1 MQAIVIAN
9 KSQNKE
15 LEATE
20 ERKRKAKQLEM
31 QRKESA
37 RAGRGMG
44 GGMGNMPRTP
54 VYPTY
59 TPPTRPAVTDTY
71 DSYEAEK
78 NKSKFTAPKG
88 KGMQLGKKSKNNDIF
103 ERVRGEMG
111 HEVDDSPLITPAAAS
126 PVVAEAPAPRVSTT
140 LDRDAIHITVNET
153 IAAKLSREGTVNS
166 LTVSGDLNL
175 RIADPSLTK
184 LKLDLSAQPSHG
196 AQFRTHP
203 NVDKNLFNSSRVIQ
217 MSNTSRGFPVNQS
230 VGVLR
235 WRATPKVDDSSALPI
250 SFTVWVNKGSDGSYT
265 LTVEYE
271 LTGGDALKDVSV
283 TIPYA
288 TSEPTVSSFDATYDV
303 SGDSVEWTIG
313 TVDEDNPSG
322 AFEFEAQADDENE
335 FFPMQVRFSKTTPFV
350 DVDVSFRSI
359 PCDNDITKRVS
370 GILCCAGRN
379 ERGRDLLERDQVHRG
394 QLYYRIIC
402 VLDGSRGEFSG
413 SNGYRLSK
421 ASQWTR
427 IKTFPFP
434 ILQQ

>member
-1 MQAIVIAN
+1 
-9 KSQNKE
+9 
-15 LEATE
+15 
-20 ERKRKAKQLEM
+20 M

-59 TPPTRPAVTDTY
+59 TPPTRPAVTDSY

-140 LDRDAIHITVNET
+140 LDRDAIHITLNEAIT
-153 IAAKLSREGTVNS
+153 AKLSREGTVNS

-203 NVDKNLFNSSRVIQ
+203 NVDRNLFNSSRVIQ
-217 MSNTSRGFPVNQS
+217 MSNVSRGFPVNQS

-235 WRATPKVDDSSALPI
+235 WRATPKVEDTSALPI

-265 LTVEYE
+265 MTVEYE

-313 TVDEDNPSG
+313 TVDEENPNG
-322 AFEFEAQADDENE
+322 AFEFEAQAEDENE

-350 DVDVSFRSI
+350 DVDVSSY
-359 PCDNDITKRVS
+359 PVS
-370 GILCCAGRN
+370 FPNVIANYLLGVLCCAGRN
-379 ERGRDLLERDQVHRG
+379 ERGSDLFERDQVHRG
-394 QLYYRIIC
+394 KLHYRIIC
-402 VLDGSRGEFSG
+402 VLDGFRGEFSG
-413 SNGYRLSK
+413 SNGYRSSK
-421 ASQWTR
+421 ANQWTR
-427 IKTFPFP
+427 SFLCF
-434 ILQQ
+434 LHA

>member
-1 MQAIVIAN
+1 MLTFP
-9 KSQNKE
+9 KNKE

-37 RAGRGMG
+37 RGARGMG
-44 GGMGNMPRTP
+44 NTPRTP

-59 TPPTRPAVTDTY
+59 TAPVRPAVTDTY
-71 DSYEAEK
+71 DTYEAEK
-78 NKSKFTAPKG
+78 NKSKYVNWPTPSQAPLTRYRFTAPKG
-88 KGMQLGKKSKNNDIF
+88 KGMQLGKKSKTTDMF

-111 HEVDDSPLITPAAAS
+111 HEVDDTPLVAPAASS
-126 PVVAEAPAPRVSTT
+126 PVAAEAPRHSTT
-140 LDRDAIHITVNET
+140 MDRDAIHITVSEA
-153 IAAKLSREGTVNS
+153 ISAKLSREGAVNS

-175 RIADPSLTK
+175 RISDPALTK
-184 LKLDLSAQPSHG
+184 IKLDLSAQPTHG

-203 NVDKNLFNSSRVIQ
+203 KVDRNLFNSSKIIQ
-217 MSNTSRGFPVNQS
+217 MSNPALGFPVNQS

-235 WRATPKVDDSSALPI
+235 WRASARADDTSALPI

-265 LTVEYE
+265 MTVEYE

-288 TSEPTVSSFDATYDV
+288 TSEPTVSSFDATYEV

-313 TVDEDNPSG
+313 NVDDENPNG

-350 DVDVSFRSI
+350 DVDVSLAYLIS
-359 PCDNDITKRVS
+359 PP
-370 GILCCAGRN
+370 GA
-379 ERGRDLLERDQVHRG
+379 VH
-394 QLYYRIIC
+394 
-402 VLDGSRGEFSG
+402 
-413 SNGYRLSK
+413 
-421 ASQWTR
+421 
-427 IKTFPFP
+427 
-434 ILQQ
+434 

>member
-1 MQAIVIAN
+1 
-9 KSQNKE
+9 
-15 LEATE
+15 
-20 ERKRKAKQLEM
+20 M

-37 RAGRGMG
+37 RNARGMG

-78 NKSKFTAPKG
+78 NKSKYVIPLSLLGKCSDKSRFTTPKG
-88 KGMQLGKKSKNNDIF
+88 KGMQLGKKSKTTDMF

-126 PVVAEAPAPRVSTT
+126 PVAAEAPAPRASTT
-140 LDRDAIHITVNET
+140 LDRDAIHVLVNET
-153 IAAKLSREGTVNS
+153 ISAKLSREGAVNS
-166 LTVSGDLNL
+166 LAVSGDLNL
-175 RIADPSLTK
+175 RISDPSLTK
-184 LKLDLSAQPSHG
+184 LKLDLSAQPTHG

-203 NVDKNLFNSSRVIQ
+203 NVDRNLFNSSRVIQ
-217 MSNTSRGFPVNQS
+217 MSNLARGFPVNQS

-235 WRATPKVDDSSALPI
+235 WRATPKTDDTSALPI

-265 LTVEYE
+265 MTVEYE

-313 TVDEDNPSG
+313 TVDDENPNG

-335 FFPMQVRFSKTTPFV
+335 FFPMHVRFSKTTPFV
-350 DVDVSFRSI
+350 NVDVSFLTNISVRCLLLTVIQVSSVALVEMNEEVTFSKEIRSI
-359 PCDNDITKRVS
+359 ADTYVI
-370 GILCCAGRN
+370 
-379 ERGRDLLERDQVHRG
+379 E
-394 QLYYRIIC
+394 
-402 VLDGSRGEFSG
+402 
-413 SNGYRLSK
+413 
-421 ASQWTR
+421 
-427 IKTFPFP
+427 
-434 ILQQ
+434 